1 MQLDSDS
8 VVFSGNA
15 QVSRFGPAAGF
26 DFNTGEGATS
36 SGLLIEQGLLAA
48 EDRNKPVA
56 ILAAKKLLAEKY
68 PNAKAVLKEFPFE
81 K

>member
-1 MQLDSDS
+1 MLEL
-8 VVFSGNA
+8 GRPEA
-15 QVSRFGPAAGF
+15 
-26 DFNTGEGATS
+26 
-36 SGLLIEQGLLAA
+36 LIEQGLLAA